1 MFEWIASVVT
11 DPNVRWILFGSMLL
25 GFSSGLIGSFTY
37 LRKQSLIGDTLAHA
51 ALPGI
56 CIAFMLSGV
65 KSTFL
70 FMIGALVAGW
80 MATIGISLIT
90 RYSRIKQDTALGIVL
105 SVFFGIGIVLLTK
118 IQHGDYGS
126 ASGLDKY
133 MFGQAASMVR
143 SDVYMMLGVSVLLL
157 IVCWLLFKEFKLISF
172 DAGFARGM
180 GYPSAFLEQLLLF
193 LTVIAVVAGVQ
204 VVGVVLVAALLITPA
219 AAARYWTNALGLM
232 VCLAGLFGAISGAL
246 GTLISA
252 TTPDLP
258 TGPVTVLVI
267 TLIFGVSVLI
277 APGRGLLAKE
287 IRKYRTKTDYNNQQQ
302 SVNRAE
308 VSK

>member
-1 MFEWIASVVT
+1 MIEWIASIIA
-11 DPNVRWILFGSMLL
+11 DPNVRWILLGSMLL

-70 FMIGALVAGW
+70 FMLGALVAGFI
-80 MATIGISLIT
+80 ATIGISVIT
-90 RYSRIKQDTALGIVL
+90 RYSRIKQDTALGVVL
-105 SVFFGIGIVLLTK
+105 SVFFGVGIVMLTR

-126 ASGLDKY
+126 KSGLDKY

-143 SDVYMMLGVSVLLL
+143 SDVYMLLGVSVLLL
-157 IVCWLLFKEFKLISF
+157 VVCFLLFKEFKLISF
-172 DAGFARGM
+172 DSGFARGM
-180 GYPSAFLEQLLLF
+180 GYPSALLEQLLLF
-193 LTVIAVVAGVQ
+193 LTVVAVVAGVQ
-204 VVGVVLVAALLITPA
+204 IVGVVLVAALLITPA
-219 AAARYWTNALGLM
+219 AAARYWTHSLGIM
-232 VCLAGLFGAISGAL
+232 VCLAGLFGALSGAA

-267 TLIFGVSVLI
+267 TVVFGVSILL
-277 APGRGLLAKE
+277 APGRGLLAKK
-287 IRKYRTKTDYNNQQQ
+287 IRKWRTKTEYKGQQ
-302 SVNRAE
+302 SVKHAE